1 MDSASDVKQAHWE
14 NLTCCLA
21 SHMQEVKAIYFCSV
35 NCIALESLVLDYP
48 LARCCPN
55 SEQYPWCVILMKKKA
70 ISNGNLTSIED
81 QGFRAMV
88 IKVQW
93 NKPWTTC
100 EVFPVG
106 LFYIS
111 VALSKSAL
119 SQWTT
124 MDTALLMFQTPAL
137 QQSLKH
143 VLVHSQNCL
152 EKYINNILFSY

>member
-1 MDSASDVKQAHWE
+1 
-14 NLTCCLA
+14 
-21 SHMQEVKAIYFCSV
+21 
-35 NCIALESLVLDYP
+35 
-48 LARCCPN
+48 
-55 SEQYPWCVILMKKKA
+55 MKKKA

-143 VLVHSQNCL
+143 VLVLKTVWKNT
-152 EKYINNILFSY
+152 